1 MEKTRKNNMT
11 DANMYYHIKVLYGIV
26 LLLLVILMGEIW
38 IYYKRLYDLQSQINT
53 IALSQHIVLND
64 QRYVL
69 NSSELHTLNLIELD
83 QYTNSLLHYR
93 VLRNK
98 RDIIDKMPSSK
109 SVSIYSA
116 FFSCSINSVHYIP
129 LKSFLTLLRKFIT
142 DHFNPNS
149 HYYK

>member
-1 MEKTRKNNMT
+1 MEKTRKNNVT

-98 RDIIDKMPSSK
+98 RDINDKIPSSK

-116 FFSCSINSVHYIP
+116 FF
-129 LKSFLTLLRKFIT
+129 FL
-142 DHFNPNS
+142 
-149 HYYK
+149 